1 MAAVI
6 GRLREMLPQ
15 VYSNYFYSMGNKE
28 GRDGSVELE
37 SVCLTSLLFPRQGVQ
52 HMLFI
57 VKPIILNLGTGENLN
72 DIFKP

>member
-6 GRLREMLPQ
+6 VRLREMLPQ

-57 VKPIILNLGTGENLN
+57 VKPIIWDLGTGENLN
-72 DIFKP
+72 DICKP